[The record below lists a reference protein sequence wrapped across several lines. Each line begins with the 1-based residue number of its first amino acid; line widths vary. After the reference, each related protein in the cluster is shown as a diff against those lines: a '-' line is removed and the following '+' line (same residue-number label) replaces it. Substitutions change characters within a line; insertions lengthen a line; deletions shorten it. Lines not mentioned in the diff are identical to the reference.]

1 MSQELRMLADNLAV
15 VRTWIFVRNDH
26 SHSPGRLH
34 NLSLNQ
40 SIKACD

>member
-1 MSQELRMLADNLAV
+1 MLAGNLAV

-26 SHSPGRLH
+26 SHCPGLLNNLRLD
-34 NLSLNQ
+34 Q